1 MLDVYVCVRDTI
13 LYLGIVLGFVG
24 GGVETQN
31 IMKSTSLRIEFLWMY
46 NDIKCILGMYAM
58 V

>member
-1 MLDVYVCVRDTI
+1 VLDVYVCVRDTI